1 MAFTPKTPV
10 PTFAISEPVESPH
23 ETHETHHGARHD
35 GWMRFS
41 PARPASPV
49 HIPLVEFSGLLS
61 TYATNADT
69 SSVSLRLAALVPRLL
84 VAITSTVDPASS
96 KLTTIHRV
104 HRLLTVVFTAK
115 PDSALDLLEIAAH
128 GQATARRA
136 AVELLATFFPQAMGH
151 NVVARRPALSTYAAH
166 RSKWETGQDRM
177 LGEDDTEGHHWL
189 PWRSS
194 SKDAEARSR
203 SKCEACDGEIRG
215 FALRCTLCGD
225 LKHLHCY
232 QPRDEIFQF
241 DTRTTGASTRS
252 TTYVKFSLCPP
263 RLEEQILDAR
273 PRGESVR
280 RREGQ
285 HDLRLVNLFNL
296 GVCRACHEPLWGCS
310 AQAYA
315 CLGCQGLFHAGCTNS
330 LGQSHCQAPRY
341 LPDSEVTVSAEIF
354 RRSYEAASVPTRDL
368 ASRSYDEI
376 AVLYGYIWTQYQLVK
391 NGLASGSI
399 RVEGESESEVLG
411 LKQTLRQL
419 EDALSARAHEAS
431 PAATDFAHVAGLEQS
446 LGTGYLFS
454 DRFLTYCVALLRA
467 PSAEE
472 HPNQDGF
479 LTASGAPDPSPPQTS
494 PGAYEM
500 LQLSTLRHSLAVD
513 LNIHDDAIIALLV
526 DHLRSVGLCTTPR
539 VSVDDVRKGQT
550 WVSFTLPLLMDSSPT
565 VELLVLAIE
574 GLLSDLDLTMN
585 EQAMILLFTR
595 AWPSILCSTYALER
609 LGNALVAWVM
619 AEVRMSVTQRSLSIT
634 RTTLCTRSSSS
645 TLASTAVFQ
654 ESALSSAVPS
664 SKERPRCPCIKKT
677 ARSSYSGTPSRGL
690 PRCTTSTRACK

>member
-1 MAFTPKTPV
+1 VAFTPKTPV
-10 PTFAISEPVESPH
+10 PTFAISEPVESQH
-23 ETHETHHGARHD
+23 ETHETHHDARHD

-49 HIPLVEFSGLLS
+49 HISLAEYTGLLS
-61 TYATNADT
+61 TYATHADT

-104 HRLLTVVFTAK
+104 HRLL
-115 PDSALDLLEIAAH
+115 DLLEIAAH

-136 AVELLATFFPQAMGH
+136 AVELLATFFPQATGH
-151 NVVARRPALSTYAAH
+151 NVIARRPALSTYAAH

-177 LGEDDTEGHHWL
+177 LGEDDTEGHHLL

-194 SKDAEARSR
+194 SKDAGARSR
-203 SKCEACDGEIRG
+203 SKCDACDGEIRG

-241 DTRTTGASTRS
+241 DIRTAGASTRS
-252 TTYVKFSLCPP
+252 TSYVKFSLCPP
-263 RLEEQILDAR
+263 RLEEQVLDAR
-273 PRGESVR
+273 PCGESVR

-315 CLGCQGLFHAGCTNS
+315 CLGCQGLFHAGCTDS

-341 LPDSEVTVSAEIF
+341 LPDAEVTITVEVY
-354 RRSYEAASVPTRDL
+354 RRSYESASVSTRDL
-368 ASRSYDEI
+368 ASRSYDEV
-376 AVLYGYIWTQYQLVK
+376 AVLYGYTWTQYQLVK

-399 RVEGESESEVLG
+399 RVEGESESDVLG
-411 LKQTLRQL
+411 LKPILRQL

-431 PAATDFAHVAGLEQS
+431 PAATDFAHVVGLEQS
-446 LGTGYLFS
+446 PGTGYLFS

-479 LTASGAPDPSPPQTS
+479 LTASGARDPSPPQAS

-513 LNIHDDAIIALLV
+513 LNIHDDAIAALLL
-526 DHLRSVGLCTTPR
+526 DHLRLVGLCTTPR

-574 GLLSDLDLTMN
+574 GLLSELDLTMN
-585 EQAMILLFTR
+585 EQAMSLLFTR

-609 LGNALVAWVM
+609 LGNPVVAWVM
-619 AEVRMSVTQRSLSIT
+619 AEVRMSDTWRTRTLSIT
-634 RTTLCTRSSSS
+634 RTTPCTRSSSS

-654 ESALSSAVPS
+654 ESALNLAVLS
-664 SKERPRCPCIKKT
+664 SKARPRYLCIKKT
-677 ARSSYSGTPSRGL
+677 ARSSYSDTLSPGL
-690 PRCTTSTRACK
+690 LRCTTSTRACK